1 MRSLITVLVCVL
13 TLAAGAAFAACG
25 GDSDDGSADDV
36 ALEDYLRQAEAL
48 AAVFS
53 EGTGAASEQF
63 KSSTVPSGEQAVQ
76 AALDFLSTSSSVTR
90 TFVAGLSA
98 LVPPSVVE
106 NAHNDAVEAGT
117 EMADAFDALTTQL
130 TEAEDSEQA
139 LDAVEK
145 EFKDED
151 AAVNQA
157 YAQYQK
163 ACLDVQTI
171 ADAKGIHADLRC
183 AN

>member
-1 MRSLITVLVCVL
+1 MTVLRL
-13 TLAAGAAFAACG
+13 WLIIGALLAGALFVACG
-25 GDSDDGSADDV
+25 GDSDEGSPDEL
-36 ALEDYLRQAEAL
+36 ALEDYFRQTEGL
-48 AAVFS
+48 AAAFA
-53 EGTGAASEQF
+53 EGTEAASEQF

-106 NAHNDAVEAGT
+106 NAHNDAFEAGT